1 MESHQGKEET
11 FLSAFLKNI
20 LWLRKSLYELLC
32 DLNDELGL
40 SQHTSFIPCNDQ
52 KGLLNTS
59 KGGRKADGLVWT
71 YLYFQIALDPSNQL
85 WYTLSPK
92 SRNIL

>member
-1 MESHQGKEET
+1 MESYKGKEET

-40 SQHTSFIPCNDQ
+40 SQHKSFIPCNDQ
-52 KGLLNTS
+52 KGLLDTS
-59 KGGRKADGLVWT
+59 KAGRGKLMVW
-71 YLYFQIALDPSNQL
+71 FGP
-85 WYTLSPK
+85 LSVSK
-92 SRNIL
+92 LL